1 MRLVEIES
9 EYLYTYT
16 HIERVIHHNSSVR
29 LPVYSFSQSHSPTQF
44 FSFCTFGLLLRSKTN
59 FSICHQ
65 ESPFSQPILN
75 RKMGATSTDNDKMD
89 TGGEETTTDKEEE
102 IDPSKTLINNVS
114 LIKKSVESK
123 GEPRFIASVF
133 RQTHMVRAKLNNE
146 VISAFIE
153 TVLPSDSE
161 SLPTLKQ
168 FLKGKKKVEEEEG
181 AEKLKSDLPETEIY
195 CYVVALMHMIDA
207 KDASSIQLS
216 EICLH
221 RLSSFNRRTLDAF
234 AAKVYF
240 YYSLAHER
248 FGNIRDARQTLLALH
263 RQATSRLDAIG
274 QETTLNLLLRNYVSL
289 KQYELAEQLRSK
301 TVLPSSRS
309 SAQQC
314 RYLYYLGRIRAIQL
328 EYTEAKECLTQALR
342 KAPNNA
348 AWGFKLILTKWI
360 CIVRLLLGEI
370 PERKFLSSPSE
381 MRSKLLPYFE
391 LTSAVRAGD
400 LHEFALVV
408 EKHRST
414 FEKDNVFNLITRL
427 RRNVIR
433 TGLAKVNVAYSK
445 ISLNDI
451 ALKLGLK
458 KDVDMSNTSSNNINN
473 EGAIE
478 CVVAKAI
485 RDGAVDAQIDFET
498 GIMTSNETK
507 DAYGTSLPAEV
518 FHQRVAYCLDVHNEC
533 QRAMRYAEKSSN
545 KTNETKEERMKRLED
560 EEALREFM
568 EEEEDYF

>member
-1 MRLVEIES
+1 
-9 EYLYTYT
+9 
-16 HIERVIHHNSSVR
+16 
-29 LPVYSFSQSHSPTQF
+29 
-44 FSFCTFGLLLRSKTN
+44 
-59 FSICHQ
+59 
-65 ESPFSQPILN
+65 
-75 RKMGATSTDNDKMD
+75 
-89 TGGEETTTDKEEE
+89 
-102 IDPSKTLINNVS
+102 
-114 LIKKSVESK
+114 
-123 GEPRFIASVF
+123 
-133 RQTHMVRAKLNNE
+133 MVRTKLTAE
-146 VISAFIE
+146 GICAFIE
-153 TVLPSDSE
+153 AVLPSDSE
-161 SLPTLKQ
+161 SATTLKQ
-168 FLKGKKKVEEEEG
+168 FLKAKKTETKKVKEEEDDDSG
-181 AEKLKSDLPETEIY
+181 EKLKAELPETEIY
-195 CYVVALMHMIDA
+195 CYVLALMHMIDA
-207 KDASSIQLS
+207 KDANAIQLS
-216 EICLH
+216 EICLQ

-408 EKHRST
+408 EKHKAT

-451 ALKLGLK
+451 ALKLGLQ
-458 KDVDMSNTSSNNINN
+458 KDVDMNNTTSNNINS

-507 DAYGTSLPAEV
+507 DAYSTSLPGEV

-533 QRAMRYAEKSSN
+533 QRAMRYAEKGST

-568 EEEEDYF
+568 EEEDDYF

>member
-1 MRLVEIES
+1 
-9 EYLYTYT
+9 
-16 HIERVIHHNSSVR
+16 
-29 LPVYSFSQSHSPTQF
+29 
-44 FSFCTFGLLLRSKTN
+44 
-59 FSICHQ
+59 
-65 ESPFSQPILN
+65 
-75 RKMGATSTDNDKMD
+75 
-89 TGGEETTTDKEEE
+89 
-102 IDPSKTLINNVS
+102 
-114 LIKKSVESK
+114 
-123 GEPRFIASVF
+123 
-133 RQTHMVRAKLNNE
+133 MVRTKLTAE
-146 VISAFIE
+146 GICAFIE
-153 TVLPSDSE
+153 AVLPSDSE
-161 SLPTLKQ
+161 SATTLKQ
-168 FLKGKKKVEEEEG
+168 FLKAKKTETKKVKEEDDDSG
-181 AEKLKSDLPETEIY
+181 EKLKSELPETEIY
-195 CYVVALMHMIDA
+195 CYVLALMHMIDA
-207 KDASSIQLS
+207 KDVNAIQLS
-216 EICLH
+216 EICLQ

-309 SAQQC
+309 SSQQC

-381 MRSKLLPYFE
+381 MRSKLLPSFE

-408 EKHRST
+408 EKHKAT

-451 ALKLGLK
+451 ALKLGLQ
-458 KDVDMSNTSSNNINN
+458 KDVDMNNTTSNNINS

-507 DAYGTSLPAEV
+507 DAYSTSLPGEV

-533 QRAMRYAEKSSN
+533 QRAMRYAEKGST

-568 EEEEDYF
+568 EEEDDYF

>member
-1 MRLVEIES
+1 MIRTKLTKEDIS
-9 EYLYTYT
+9 
-16 HIERVIHHNSSVR
+16 
-29 LPVYSFSQSHSPTQF
+29 
-44 FSFCTFGLLLRSKTN
+44 TF
-59 FSICHQ
+59 
-65 ESPFSQPILN
+65 
-75 RKMGATSTDNDKMD
+75 
-89 TGGEETTTDKEEE
+89 
-102 IDPSKTLINNVS
+102 IDS
-114 LIKKSVESK
+114 
-123 GEPRFIASVF
+123 
-133 RQTHMVRAKLNNE
+133 
-146 VISAFIE
+146 
-153 TVLPSDSE
+153 VLPSEEGVGGGKNPNDE
-161 SLPTLKQ
+161 STTLVILKK
-168 FLKGKKKVEEEEG
+168 FLKVPITTTTTTTTTTGKMSQKKNKAEEDNNNNNNT
-181 AEKLKSDLPETEIY
+181 AIATVDEKCNLPECEIY
-195 CYVVALMHMIDA
+195 CFCVTLMYLIDQ
-207 KDASSIQLS
+207 KDKSSIELA
-216 EICLH
+216 ERALE
-221 RLSSFNRRTLDAF
+221 RLGSFNRRTLDAF
-234 AAKVYF
+234 ASKVYF

-248 FGNIRDARQTLLALH
+248 FGNIRDARETLLSLH

-328 EYTEAKECLTQALR
+328 EYTEAKDCLTQALR

-348 AWGFKLILTKWI
+348 AWSFKLILTKWI

-370 PERKFLSSPSE
+370 PERKFLSSPIE
-381 MRSKLLPYFE
+381 MRVMLLPYFE

-400 LHEFALVV
+400 LHEFASVV
-408 EKHRST
+408 EKHKET
-414 FEKDNVFNLITRL
+414 FEKDDLFNLITRL

-451 ALKLGLK
+451 AIKLGLSE
-458 KDVDMSNTSSNNINN
+458 KDAMNSDAN

-533 QRAMRYAEKSSN
+533 QRAMRYPQRREKL
-545 KTNETKEERMKRLED
+545 NETKEERMKRIED
-560 EEALREFM
+560 ENSLREFM
-568 EEEEDYF
+568 EEEDDYF

>member
-1 MRLVEIES
+1 V
-9 EYLYTYT
+9 
-16 HIERVIHHNSSVR
+16 VR
-29 LPVYSFSQSHSPTQF
+29 TKL
-44 FSFCTFGLLLRSKTN
+44 
-59 FSICHQ
+59 
-65 ESPFSQPILN
+65 
-75 RKMGATSTDNDKMD
+75 TD
-89 TGGEETTTDKEEE
+89 
-102 IDPSKTLINNVS
+102 
-114 LIKKSVESK
+114 
-123 GEPRFIASVF
+123 
-133 RQTHMVRAKLNNE
+133 E
-146 VISAFIE
+146 VISGFIDA
-153 TVLPSDSE
+153 VLPNDSE
-161 SLPTLKQ
+161 SLQTLKQ
-168 FLKGKKKVEEEEG
+168 FLKANKTTEKKVEDED
-181 AEKLKSDLPETEIY
+181 AEKFKSDLPETEIY
-195 CYVVALMHMIDA
+195 CYVVALMHMIET
-207 KDASSIQLS
+207 KDAASIHLS
-216 EICLH
+216 EICLQ

-314 RYLYYLGRIRAIQL
+314 RYLYYLGRIRTIQL

-348 AWGFKLILTKWI
+348 AWGFKLTLTKWI

-400 LHEFALVV
+400 LHEFGLVV
-408 EKHRST
+408 EKHKAT
-414 FEKDNVFNLITRL
+414 FEKDNVFNLIMRL

-458 KDVDMSNTSSNNINN
+458 KDVDMTINSSNNNDS

-498 GIMTSNETK
+498 GVMTSNETK

-518 FHQRVAYCLDVHNEC
+518 FHHRVAYCLDVHNEC
-533 QRAMRYAEKSSN
+533 QRAMRYPEKSSN
-545 KTNETKEERMKRLED
+545 KTNETKEERIKRLED

-568 EEEEDYF
+568 EEEDDFF